1 MIYLVRHAHAGPKQD
16 WHGPDELRPL
26 SAKGHRQAYG
36 LATELRPYPVGLIVS
51 SPAVRCR
58 QTVEPVAAHRGMG
71 TVVDDR
77 LAAGSDL
84 TAILAAVLRPFG
96 CDALVCTHGE
106 VIGRLFDELR
116 ARGAG
121 VSRRS
126 RRGKG
131 ATWLLELDGDAV
143 VRVRYRPAR
152 QAAVPGYLASTG

>member
-1 MIYLVRHAHAGPKQD
+1 
-16 WHGPDELRPL
+16 
-26 SAKGHRQAYG
+26 
-36 LATELRPYPVGLIVS
+36 
-51 SPAVRCR
+51 
-58 QTVEPVAAHRGMG
+58 
-71 TVVDDR
+71 
-77 LAAGSDL
+77 
-84 TAILAAVLRPFG
+84 
-96 CDALVCTHGE
+96 